1 MAGDQ
6 KKPAAQKPV
15 AVAGLSDDDIV
26 KALQPRSQWKEA
38 DAGGLLAIAKMA
50 MTLTMGYENTNGKD
64 WENAVVACRRN
75 IKTYQ
80 GKIALLETLAKA
92 RNQVQKT
99 AIDARIAKM
108 DQEIAEFETQ
118 TEAKKGELEPAREQR
133 LRNRAYEICAAK
145 VIEAPDRPSLQNKI
159 ETVQSSTE
167 LKRKST
173 SKIDEV
179 VEKRVR
185 KMTELAASFDKLK
198 EEMTQEE
205 VGLPL

>member
-1 MAGDQ
+1 
-6 KKPAAQKPV
+6 
-15 AVAGLSDDDIV
+15 
-26 KALQPRSQWKEA
+26 
-38 DAGGLLAIAKMA
+38 

-118 TEAKKGELEPAREQR
+118 TEAKKGELEPAREKR
-133 LRNRAYEICAAK
+133 L
-145 VIEAPDRPSLQNKI
+145 
-159 ETVQSSTE
+159 
-167 LKRKST
+167 
-173 SKIDEV
+173 
-179 VEKRVR
+179 
-185 KMTELAASFDKLK
+185 
-198 EEMTQEE
+198 
-205 VGLPL
+205 